1 MSTIVKFA
9 PSSGHAIGAHL
20 RLCLLWAVEQ
30 SYLPRPRR
38 HVPTFYPGDGTGM
51 LPFGRPY
58 CSTCTLTADRG
69 GKGPSPTALYGGGAE
84 RKLPVPCSHRSW
96 RRYAYK
102 GFNRRI
108 IWFSYALPT
117 QGRGPGFCSGPA
129 YRGSGPKLYPKPML
143 TDLGDRKPTSPY
155 LQSCRRTLPY
165 ALWLQHKTSAGS
177 RPIVDFILTLSD
189 ECRD

>member
-69 GKGPSPTALYGGGAE
+69 GKCPSHIRVRGGNSPSLVVIVADEATLTMVSTDEFSGSLMLSRPKDVARGFVLGPLTE
-84 RKLPVPCSHRSW
+84 
-96 RRYAYK
+96 
-102 GFNRRI
+102 
-108 IWFSYALPT
+108 
-117 QGRGPGFCSGPA
+117 GRGLSSIPSRYWPTWA
-129 YRGSGPKLYPKPML
+129 
-143 TDLGDRKPTSPY
+143 TDRKPTSPY

-177 RPIVDFILTLSD
+177 RPIVDFIISLSD